1 MCVDCVLALLRITQ
15 VDPGDEP
22 PSRGGSVTV
31 CFLYDLSNGMTLT
44 QQIVA
49 SPVFLITKILV
60 IEDNE
65 LHGTFLHVTFRSQSR
80 LRTTSDLICSN
91 TN

>member
-1 MCVDCVLALLRITQ
+1 MCVDCVLASLRITQ
-15 VDPGDEP
+15 VDPNDEP

-49 SPVFLITKILV
+49 SPVF
-60 IEDNE
+60 
-65 LHGTFLHVTFRSQSR
+65 
-80 LRTTSDLICSN
+80 
-91 TN
+91 